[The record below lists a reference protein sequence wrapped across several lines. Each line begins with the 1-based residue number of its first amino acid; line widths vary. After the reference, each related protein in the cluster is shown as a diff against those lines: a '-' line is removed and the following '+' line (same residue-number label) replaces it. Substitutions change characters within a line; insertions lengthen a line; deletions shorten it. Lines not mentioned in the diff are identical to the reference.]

1 MSLARLDTR
10 VAHLEA
16 RRARTTSPSGLVVV
30 WMADGDTR
38 ATALQKA
45 GWTLRWLAVRCSLC
59 SMKRNALMRSRLTT
73 RLRRL
78 EARCPPVA
86 DLPYVRPEPPPGG
99 ARRCCVCC
107 ATPGIWTTPYAPGD

>member
-38 ATALQKA
+38 YRAPESRVDAGSGGWPYDALC
-45 GWTLRWLAVRCSLC
+45 AV
-59 SMKRNALMRSRLTT
+59 
-73 RLRRL
+73 
-78 EARCPPVA
+78 
-86 DLPYVRPEPPPGG
+86 
-99 ARRCCVCC
+99 
-107 ATPGIWTTPYAPGD
+107 